1 MSKYSECN
9 FHLDKFRE
17 CYKKSQEQKSP
28 TIYCNGHVMAF
39 IQCAGKRLF

>member
-17 CYKKSQEQKSP
+17 CYKKAQEQKSP
-28 TIYCNGHVMAF
+28 TIYCNMYVRSF
-39 IQCAGKRLF
+39 IDCKIKNIH